1 MVLVSEEL
9 VSACLEFEADIYL
22 LYHDTRLCPGF
33 RTTVHV
39 GNVCQTVQVM
49 TIKDKVGKR
58 FEVNLL
64 LTLLIVEW
72 KSL

>member
-49 TIKDKVGKR
+49 TIKDKVGEQ
-58 FEVNLL
+58 FEGIW
-64 LTLLIVEW
+64 LIFC
-72 KSL
+72 